1 MEVVKKVLSDKVN
14 FEQWSKRNEKLVM
27 RIFQEGYRGS
37 ADKQPST
44 KSIKTGCVG
53 VFKNGKETHVP
64 KNKQEDKW

>member
-1 MEVVKKVLSDKVN
+1 
-14 FEQWSKRNEKLVM
+14 M

-37 ADKQPST
+37 ADKQAST